1 MKKMENNR
9 QKVSIII
16 RTSERYIFLERAIQ
30 DVLQQTYKQW
40 YIILVN
46 DGGDISR
53 INNILQKYNV
63 PVEKIK
69 VINVNKNQGLHKAI
83 NLGAKA
89 VATEFVVMHDDDD
102 TWHPDFL
109 KETIAYLE
117 ADPTRMGVI
126 THSYKVYE
134 SVVNEVIKEKK
145 RKPFNFEIKSVIGMY
160 DMLKNN
166 LFSPISFVYRACV
179 YKEVGYFDETLQVLE
194 DWEFN
199 IRFLMKHDIHVIEK
213 PLANYHIRVQ
223 NNIDQAYKNTI
234 TSKKRIHQKY
244 DTIIRNRY
252 LREDLKNNE
261 LGIGTLMNILRWSD
275 GKVMKK
281 LKKYLNR

>member
-1 MKKMENNR
+1 METNR

-16 RTSERYIFLERAIQ
+16 RTSERYIFLERAIR
-30 DVLQQTYKQW
+30 DVLQQTYEHW

-46 DGGDISR
+46 DGGNANR
-53 INNILQKYNV
+53 INNILQKCDV
-63 PVEKIK
+63 PKEKIK
-69 VINVNKNQGLHKAI
+69 IITVEDNQGLHKAI

-89 VATEFVVMHDDDD
+89 VKTEFVVMHDDDD

-109 KETIAYLE
+109 KETIGYLE
-117 ADPTRMGVI
+117 EEPRRMGVI

-134 SVVNEVIKEKK
+134 QVVGECIKEKK
-145 RKPFNFEIKSVIGMY
+145 KRPFNFEIKSVISIY

-166 LFSPISFVYRACV
+166 LFSPISFVYRASV
-179 YKEVGYFDETLQVLE
+179 YQDVGYFDESLQVLE

-213 PLANYHIRVQ
+213 PLANYHIRLQ
-223 NNIDQAYKNTI
+223 NNIEQVYKNTI
-234 TSKKRIHQKY
+234 TSKKRMHQKY

-252 LREDLKNNE
+252 LREDLMNNE